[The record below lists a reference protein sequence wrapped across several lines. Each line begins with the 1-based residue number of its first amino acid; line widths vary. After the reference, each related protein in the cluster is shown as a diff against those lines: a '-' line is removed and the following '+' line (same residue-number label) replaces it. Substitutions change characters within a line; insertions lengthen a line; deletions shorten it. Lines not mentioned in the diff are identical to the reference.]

1 MAGCRD
7 LADIAMASGL
17 LRFERPLVYLPS
29 AFRRLHTRLRA
40 PFVYTRFSQTSTGEK
55 KVGRRRVPV
64 WSGTAWSMHDG
75 SANSHSVSLGFTN
88 ELALGLGACRD
99 RQTAGF

>member
-29 AFRRLHTRLRA
+29 AFRRLHTRLRVR
-40 PFVYTRFSQTSTGEK
+40 FVYTRFSQTSTREK
-55 KVGRRRVPV
+55 KLAGETPRLGINGRTVVGGSSAYPRSVPLGGIDELGLSPGRRERQ
-64 WSGTAWSMHDG
+64 ST
-75 SANSHSVSLGFTN
+75 
-88 ELALGLGACRD
+88 GL
-99 RQTAGF
+99 